1 MRINHYWTGNRS
13 VDMCRSADDGQE
25 AITIRLWVHSSCPE
39 RKYVGSIFIC
49 QIRPNYWALC
59 EMIIKKMSCITA
71 LNDEPNDVLS
81 ASSLGKKVHRWCSCC
96 HKPSKVYKIFA
107 PLISHPD
114 LDLNGFQQTWM
125 RESYLRYVQKIDRIS
140 IDALSRFKNIRRS
153 LIVLGVLIS
162 GCIIVSETDHVKDHH
177 VAANILFWVTMF
189 ISLMNNFVTAFLTDL
204 KLAERAILFYRG
216 SAYLQAMGQNFL
228 TRTQRYAMFSS
239 CGEGFRTFVR
249 DVEMTKLLIT
259 SEDISLMSSSREQKP
274 DDPISK
280 ER

>member
-1 MRINHYWTGNRS
+1 
-13 VDMCRSADDGQE
+13 
-25 AITIRLWVHSSCPE
+25 
-39 RKYVGSIFIC
+39 
-49 QIRPNYWALC
+49 
-59 EMIIKKMSCITA
+59 MSCITA

-228 TRTQRYAMFSS
+228 TRTQRYAMFPS

-280 ER
+280 ERQSWPTLLDPLQKEEGNAMYELGLAKVKEVSIQVDDVANGEELNDNEKQQDKEPPLEEE

>member
-1 MRINHYWTGNRS
+1 
-13 VDMCRSADDGQE
+13 
-25 AITIRLWVHSSCPE
+25 
-39 RKYVGSIFIC
+39 
-49 QIRPNYWALC
+49 
-59 EMIIKKMSCITA
+59 MSCIPA
-71 LNDEPNDVLS
+71 INDEPNDVLS
-81 ASSLGKKVHRWCSCC
+81 ASSLEGKPRGWCTCC
-96 HKPSKVYKIFA
+96 HRPSKVYKIFA

-114 LDLNGFQQTWM
+114 IDLSGFQQTWM
-125 RESYLRYVQKIDRIS
+125 RQSYLRYVKKIDRMS

-162 GCIIVSETDHVKDHH
+162 GCIIVSETDHVKNHQV
-177 VAANILFWVTMF
+177 VANALFWVTMF

-249 DVEMTKLLIT
+249 DVEMAKLLIT

-280 ER
+280 ERQSWPTILDPLQEEEGKTMFELGGPKHEVAIQVGGDDRTNEGNGQNGKQKDKEPPLEEEDEKNE